1 MLFLKK
7 FTFPIDKQ
15 GHIAY
20 NIHIMKKQETTDN
33 TETTLF
39 EGVLSVARKVDNL
52 INAIFEKG
60 VEMAQAKNYTDEMV
74 NAMTEQYVANPTR
87 ETVDALAE
95 QFGKTTR
102 SIIAKL
108 SREGVYVAQPRTT
121 KSGEPVI
128 SKSELVATINEHFGI
143 EMPTLVKAGKQD
155 LQKLV
160 DAISQ

>member
-1 MLFLKK
+1 MKKGTKRKKSNKVNFYQKSNFILDFLSR
-7 FTFPIDKQ
+7 IE
-15 GHIAY
+15 Y
-20 NIHIMKKQETTDN
+20 NIRYVK
-33 TETTLF
+33 
-39 EGVLSVARKVDNL
+39 R
-52 INAIFEKG
+52 KG
-60 VEMAQAKNYTDEMV
+60 VEMAKSVNYTDEMV
-74 NAMTEQYVANPTR
+74 NTMTEQYAANPTR
-87 ETVDALAE
+87 ETVDALAD